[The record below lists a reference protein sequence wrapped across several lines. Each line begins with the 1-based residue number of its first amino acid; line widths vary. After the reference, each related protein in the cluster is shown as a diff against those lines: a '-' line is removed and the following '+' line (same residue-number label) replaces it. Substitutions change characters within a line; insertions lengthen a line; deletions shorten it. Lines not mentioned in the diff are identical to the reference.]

1 MAGEREGPQ
10 IFLYAD
16 SQPDSFGFL
25 VFVAVVACREKRALV
40 LMCACPTTSYYIKCL
55 VYI

>member
-40 LMCACPTTSYYIKCL
+40 LMSAYPTTSYYIECL

>member
-1 MAGEREGPQ
+1 MAGEREGLQ
-10 IFLYAD
+10 IFLYTD

-40 LMCACPTTSYYIKCL
+40 LTCAYPTTSHDTKYL